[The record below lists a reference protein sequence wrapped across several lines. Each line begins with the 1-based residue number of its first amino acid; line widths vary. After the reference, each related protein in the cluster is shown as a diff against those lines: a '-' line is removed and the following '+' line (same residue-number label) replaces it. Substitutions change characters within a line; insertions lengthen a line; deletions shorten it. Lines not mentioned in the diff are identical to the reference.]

1 MCTVCQAT
9 PRRGLERGPAPCEVQ
24 VIRLERKKPGDQAQT
39 AAQPTPAPRATPPLC
54 PLQGT
59 WAWRVAVK
67 SLRSPRRLGLS
78 PRRRGSGRASAT
90 PSPAPARPARPP
102 GGTRSPRA
110 AWSATGPRETPVR
123 RKAQWMRRS
132 VSRAPWRPALG
143 PSWMRTRLP
152 EFKDLPRSANLHLN
166 PGRQP
171 EPSCV
176 ITYTAGG
183 TQRPKGSSPPVSQD
197 PAQPGAPAPA
207 AHGQPRARDT
217 VSSVRQAPSRRG
229 SRAAHSALTKQK

>member
-1 MCTVCQAT
+1 MGINRGFPQQLASGFTLLYSKFQSVCLRCITHSLAPTRVSPKLPAQQQLLT
-9 PRRGLERGPAPCEVQ
+9 LWGSQRGRRLRELVLLGDPRARRAPGLPALSPRGPQPCVHG
-24 VIRLERKKPGDQAQT
+24 VPGHTKVGARARLGPVRGPSHQAGEEEPGDQAQT

-110 AWSATGPRETPVR
+110 AWSATGLRETPVR

-143 PSWMRTRLP
+143 PS
-152 EFKDLPRSANLHLN
+152 
-166 PGRQP
+166 
-171 EPSCV
+171 
-176 ITYTAGG
+176 
-183 TQRPKGSSPPVSQD
+183 
-197 PAQPGAPAPA
+197 
-207 AHGQPRARDT
+207 
-217 VSSVRQAPSRRG
+217 
-229 SRAAHSALTKQK
+229 